1 MVASEGGWDGKE
13 ALLFLKK
20 KKQKNCAHVALLWRN
35 GKSNEPRSP
44 TEGWFYSLKTK
55 VIKVFCF
62 FFTKK
67 KRFLAFNPRAFR

>member
-20 KKQKNCAHVALLWRN
+20 KKQKNCAHLALLWRN
-35 GKSNEPRSP
+35 GEANEPRSL
-44 TEGWFYSLKTK
+44 TEGWPYNLKAY

-67 KRFLAFNPRAFR
+67 KRFLALPPRAFR